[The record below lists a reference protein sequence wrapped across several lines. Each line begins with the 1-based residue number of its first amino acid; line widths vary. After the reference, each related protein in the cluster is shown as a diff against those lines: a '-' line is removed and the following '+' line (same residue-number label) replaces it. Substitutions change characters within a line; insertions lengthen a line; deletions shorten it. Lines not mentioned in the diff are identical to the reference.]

1 MQVYFAYLYLGSI
14 VFFVYVFGY
23 LLKSKK
29 KKEEKKR
36 LRRLSRSRRISSMT
50 SYESSEDYSDET
62 QVSRN
67 ASVSM
72 ENEYATSPVG
82 RFIVTNTE
90 GQRRRFSRT
99 DSQIKEGSSKSYSQ
113 NQNSLQEKEQWA
125 SSSVKF
131 NVADK
136 TPCEKQDVVSYS
148 LMNQRNDAN
157 SATSGRKSKKTKVS
171 DNEHSHGSFFLRVGA
186 VGRSCIII

>member
-72 ENEYATSPVG
+72 ENEYAASPVG

-157 SATSGRKSKKTKVS
+157 SATSGRKSKKMKVS

>member
-72 ENEYATSPVG
+72 ENEQG
-82 RFIVTNTE
+82 RIQ
-90 GQRRRFSRT
+90 G
-99 DSQIKEGSSKSYSQ
+99 GGPGGP
-113 NQNSLQEKEQWA
+113 W
-125 SSSVKF
+125 
-131 NVADK
+131 
-136 TPCEKQDVVSYS
+136 PPP
-148 LMNQRNDAN
+148 
-157 SATSGRKSKKTKVS
+157 
-171 DNEHSHGSFFLRVGA
+171 
-186 VGRSCIII
+186 GRSGIYGAL